1 MRKLMIFTSH
11 HILFGLLTSNSG
23 ELDEW
28 SMCHVWG
35 RRKMHTGFWWVNVKE
50 RVDVEDLGMDG
61 TILK

>member
-1 MRKLMIFTSH
+1 MIFTSH

-23 ELDEW
+23 ELYEW
-28 SMCHVWG
+28 GICHAWG
-35 RRKMHTGFWWVNVKE
+35 RRKMHTGFRWVNVKE